1 MEKGTE
7 EKKPKKSSKIKLKKE
22 ILKDL
27 AILTSG
33 LCLVTYTIKKFSYQ
47 KIEFTTDKGKR
58 ELADYEDF
66 LEHHDINYRDAYA
79 ESKGD
84 IVTVYVK
91 TKGEH
96 LVGFENPNT
105 IDDIANF
112 YKMDKED
119 LIRMNHLKDKQPLEI
134 GQKLEIYWYKP
145 YNFTL
150 EELDNSSDWEYHLVK
165 EGETLSQIAELYNT
179 TEETIMENN
188 KEIIDKNQIKA
199 GSTIKIKKQKN
210 KEKQK
215 TLEK

>member
-7 EKKPKKSSKIKLKKE
+7 EKKPKKRLKLKAE

-27 AILTSG
+27 AILTAGAS
-33 LCLVTYTIKKFSYQ
+33 LVVYTTKKFSYQ

-66 LEHHDINYRDAYA
+66 LEHHDINYRNAYA

-84 IVTVYVK
+84 IVTIYVK
-91 TKGEH
+91 TEGNH
-96 LVGFENPNT
+96 IVGFDNPNT
-105 IDDIANF
+105 IEDIVSF

-119 LIRMNHLKDKQPLEI
+119 FLRMNHLKDKQPLEI

-145 YNFTL
+145 YNFTI
-150 EELDNSSDWEYHLVK
+150 EELDNSSKWEYHLIN
-165 EGETLSQIAELYNT
+165 EGETLSQIAEKYNT
-179 TEETIMENN
+179 TEEEIMENN
-188 KEIIDKNQIKA
+188 KEIKNANEIKA
-199 GSTIKIKKQKN
+199 GSTIKIKKQKS

>member
-7 EKKPKKSSKIKLKKE
+7 EKKPKKRLKLKAE

-27 AILTSG
+27 AILTAGIS
-33 LCLVTYTIKKFSYQ
+33 LVVYTTKKFSYQ

-66 LEHHDINYRDAYA
+66 FEHHDINYRDAYA
-79 ESKGD
+79 ESQGN

-96 LVGFENPNT
+96 IVGLTNPNT
-105 IDDIANF
+105 INDIVKF
-112 YKMDKED
+112 YKMDKEEF
-119 LIRMNHLKDKQPLEI
+119 LRINHLKEEQALEV

-150 EELDNSSDWEYHLVK
+150 EELDASSDWNYHLIN
-165 EGETLSQIAELYNT
+165 EGETLSQIAEKYNT
-179 TEETIMENN
+179 TEEEIMENN

>member
-7 EKKPKKSSKIKLKKE
+7 EKKTKKGIPFRKE

-27 AILTSG
+27 AILTAG
-33 LCLVTYTIKKFSYQ
+33 IGLVTYTVKKFSYQ

-79 ESKGD
+79 ESNGNV
-84 IVTVYVK
+84 VTVYVK

-119 LIRMNHLKDKQPLEI
+119 LIRMNHLKDEQPLEI

-150 EELDNSSDWEYHLVK
+150 EELDNSSKWEYHLVQ

-179 TEETIMENN
+179 SEEIIMENN
-188 KEIIDKNQIKA
+188 EEIKNANEIKA
-199 GSTIKIKKQKN
+199 GSTIKIKKQKS

>member
-1 MEKGTE
+1 MEKAAE
-7 EKKPKKSSKIKLKKE
+7 EKKPKKGLNIKIKKE

-33 LCLVTYTIKKFSYQ
+33 LCLVTYTVKKFSYQ

-66 LEHHDINYRDAYA
+66 LEHHDINYRNAYA
-79 ESKGD
+79 ESNGN

-96 LVGFENPNT
+96 TAGLTNPNT
-105 IDDIANF
+105 IDDIVNF
-112 YKMDKED
+112 YKMDKEEF
-119 LIRMNHLKDKQPLEI
+119 LRINHLKENQSLEL

-150 EELDNSSDWEYHLVK
+150 EELDETSDWNYHLVQ
-165 EGETLSQIAELYNT
+165 EGETLSELAEKYNT
-179 TEETIMENN
+179 SEEKIMDDN
-188 KEIIDKNQIKA
+188 KEIIDPNKIKA
-199 GSTIKIKKQKN
+199 GSTIKIEKTE
-210 KEKQK
+210 KEKVKTQK
-215 TLEK
+215 K

>member
-1 MEKGTE
+1 MEKGKE
-7 EKKPKKSSKIKLKKE
+7 ETKSKKGVKIKLKKE

-33 LCLVTYTIKKFSYQ
+33 LCLVTYTVKKFSYQ

-66 LEHHDINYRDAYA
+66 LEHHDINYRNAYA

-84 IVTVYVK
+84 IVTIYVK
-91 TKGEH
+91 TNGEH
-96 LVGFENPNT
+96 IVGFDNPNT

-112 YKMDKED
+112 YKMDKEEF
-119 LIRMNHLKDKQPLEI
+119 LRINHLKENQSLEL

-150 EELDNSSDWEYHLVK
+150 EELDETSDWNYHLVQ
-165 EGETLSQIAELYNT
+165 EGETLSELAEKYNT
-179 TEETIMENN
+179 SEEKIMDDN
-188 KEIIDKNQIKA
+188 KEIIDPNKIKA
-199 GSTIKIKKQKN
+199 GSTIKIEKTE
-210 KEKQK
+210 KEKVKTQK
-215 TLEK
+215 K